1 MARTLRDI
9 QRERQEALKLE
20 HKQKLAKEF
29 GLVDHP
35 KLDKLYDVAWNFGHA
50 NGFQEV
56 EFYFMELE
64 ELIR

>member
-9 QRERQEALKLE
+9 QCERQEALKLE
-20 HKQKLAKEF
+20 HKEKLAKQF
-29 GLVDHP
+29 GLVGHP

-56 EFYFMELE
+56 EYYFADLE